1 MTAPQSA
8 PAPMTVPAVAA
19 RKGGPRLTMLTA
31 HDYALARL
39 ADAAGV
45 DMVLV
50 GDSLAMVAL
59 GRPDTLDVGMDAMIH
74 HTRAVA
80 CGVARALV
88 VGDMPFG
95 SYQAADADAV
105 RNAARFLAEGRA
117 GAVKIEGGA
126 RVLGRIEAVLRAD
139 IPVMGHIGLTPQS
152 VARMG
157 GFKVQGR
164 SARAARALLDDARRL
179 EDAGCFAL
187 VLEAVPAPVAQ
198 AVTAAVGI
206 PTIGIGAGPHCDGQV
221 LVSHDVL
228 GLFDRFTPRF
238 VKRYAELGRE
248 ATRALAAFCEEVRSG
263 DFPGPEHSFDM
274 DPRELRAAG
283 LDRPGAPAAEDAPPA
298 GDQG

>member
-1 MTAPQSA
+1 MTGPV
-8 PAPMTVPAVAA
+8 TVPSVAA
-19 RKGGPRLTMLTA
+19 RKGGDRLTMLTA
-31 HDYALARL
+31 YDYALARL

-50 GDSLAMVAL
+50 GDSLAMAGL
-59 GRPDTLDVGMDAMIH
+59 GQHDTLAVGMDAMIH
-74 HTRAVA
+74 HTRAVSR
-80 CGVARALV
+80 GVERALV

-95 SYQAADADAV
+95 SYQACDADAV
-105 RNAARFLAEGRA
+105 RSAVRFLAEGRA
-117 GAVKIEGGA
+117 GAVKVEGGE
-126 RVLGRIEAVLRAD
+126 RVLGRIEAIVRAD

-179 EDAGCFAL
+179 EDTGCFAL

-198 AVTAAVGI
+198 AVTRAVGI

-221 LVSHDVL
+221 LVTHDVL

-238 VKRYAELGRE
+238 VKRYAELGQA
-248 ATRALAAFCEEVRSG
+248 ATQAMAAFCAEVRSG
-263 DFPGPEHSFDM
+263 AFPGPEHSFTM
-274 DPRELRAAG
+274 DAAELRAAG
-283 LDRPGAPAAEDAPPA
+283 LDAPDGE
-298 GDQG
+298 

>member
-1 MTAPQSA
+1 
-8 PAPMTVPAVAA
+8 MTVPAVTA
-19 RKGGPRLTMLTA
+19 RKGGPRLAMLTA

-50 GDSLAMVAL
+50 GDSLAMVGL

-80 CGVARALV
+80 CGVLRALV

-95 SYQAADADAV
+95 SYQADDADAV
-105 RNAARFLAEGRA
+105 RNAVRFLAEGRA
-117 GAVKIEGGA
+117 GAVKVEGGA
-126 RVLGRIEAVLRAD
+126 RVLGRIEAILRAD

-164 SARAARALLDDARRL
+164 TARAAQALLDDARRL

-238 VKRYAELGRE
+238 VKRYAELGQA
-248 ATRALAAFCEEVRSG
+248 ATQAMAAFCEEVRSG
-263 DFPGPEHSFDM
+263 AFPGPEHSFAM
-274 DPRELRAAG
+274 DPDEQRSAG
-283 LDRPGAPAAEDAPPA
+283 LDAPPA
-298 GDQG
+298 PGPGGRG